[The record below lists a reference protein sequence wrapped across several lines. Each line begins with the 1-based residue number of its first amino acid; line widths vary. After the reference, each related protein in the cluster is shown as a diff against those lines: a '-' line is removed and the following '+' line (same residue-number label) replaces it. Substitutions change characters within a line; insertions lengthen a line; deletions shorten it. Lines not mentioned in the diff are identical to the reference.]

1 MYNRQNQMCQ
11 KYWVYVIQSER
22 DSWTYT
28 GHTNNVKRRLHDHNR
43 GKMKSTRYRGPFKTT
58 YTEEFSNRS
67 DAMKREKFL
76 KSGKGRQIR
85 EELVK
90 KILEK

>member
-1 MYNRQNQMCQ
+1 MCH
-11 KYWVYVIQSER
+11 KYWVYVIQSEN

-28 GHTNNVKRRLHDHNR
+28 GHTNDAKRRLHDHNR
-43 GKMKSTRYRGPFKTT
+43 GKMKSTRHHGPFKLI
-58 YTEEFSNRS
+58 YTEEFSSRS
-67 DAMKREKFL
+67 VAMIREKFL

-90 KILEK
+90 QILAK